1 MLDVDYILKHK
12 PIFYFLQRG
21 PYFSGVRNLKCFM
34 PIHHAVM
41 SRACPRNAIE
51 TLYRDMPAC
60 LTAETENGSL
70 PIHLACQYSSD
81 RSMIA
86 LLLNYNRYD
95 LKLS

>member
-1 MLDVDYILKHK
+1 
-12 PIFYFLQRG
+12 
-21 PYFSGVRNLKCFM
+21 M

-41 SRACPRNAIE
+41 SRSCPRNAIE

-86 LLLNYNRYD
+86 LLLNYNRYNLNYN
-95 LKLS
+95 LKIINLILDIFVNGIISSNFWKIF